1 MRNIILAFAVIA
13 STVIGAAPVFHPW
26 HYQNEIIENGLSNV
40 VTQWK
45 FVEKDWRPRVK
56 TGKKWKGDFVPYDE
70 HFDKWVIITTN
81 KITRPISVKARNKF
95 RDKLDEMEPGYKRQK
110 AIEKAAQKWS
120 KNIDKVR
127 KNFEKYIKKTASDEE
142 REFWQAL
149 LDSLQVQNTED

>member
-110 AIEKAAQKWS
+110 AIEKAAIKFG
-120 KNIDKVR
+120 KNLKKLR
-127 KNFEKYIKKTASDEE
+127 KNLEKYRDKAAIENE
-142 REFWQAL
+142 REVWQTL
-149 LDSLQVQNTED
+149 LDSLPVSN